1 MHTVTLQ
8 QLSKRQQ
15 SLFNLICGLTN
26 YLSPLVQLL
35 ATPLSSMGKVP
46 DVFQSLTDRTT
57 PQICQTTP
65 SPDGS
70 GALLVLLVVQGHPL
84 AVPFDAA
91 AGDVTWQYRGASKR
105 TVFNMCWR

>member
-46 DVFQSLTDRTT
+46 DVFQSLTDRTS
-57 PQICQTTP
+57 PQIP
-65 SPDGS
+65 LPD
-70 GALLVLLVVQGHPL
+70 
-84 AVPFDAA
+84 PF
-91 AGDVTWQYRGASKR
+91 GEDVH
-105 TVFNMCWR
+105 VFVFRISNYL